1 MKYQS
6 VAILGAGAVG
16 SYVMWGLAKK
26 KEIDLCVVASGE
38 RKARYERDGFVI
50 NGQVYHPAV
59 RTPEE
64 AAGVDLLIVATKY
77 QALRPALGD
86 IQTVAGGHTTVMSLM
101 NGVDSEEIIAEK
113 VGAEHLLHAVIK
125 VASHKE
131 NDGYVF
137 NPEATLGIIFGEVSA
152 PYDSERVQAV
162 LDLFSGTGLHY
173 RATDCILEE
182 IWSKFRLNVCN
193 NLPQAILG
201 AGVGCYQDSVHMKA
215 ISDGLR
221 AELMAIAEAKGID
234 ISKADVSSGRGSA
247 VPPTARYSTLQDL
260 DAGRHTEIDMFS
272 GALIRMGKELGIPT
286 PYNEF
291 TYHMIKA
298 LEEKNDGRFDY
309 SGSEEPLWAK

>member
-1 MKYQS
+1 M
-6 VAILGAGAVG
+6 GAC
-16 SYVMWGLAKK
+16 KK

-38 RKARYERDGFVI
+38 RKVRYERDGFVI

-86 IQTVAGGHTTVMSLM
+86 IQTVAGGHATVMSLM

-137 NPEATLGIIFGEVSA
+137 SPEATLGIIFGEVPA

-201 AGVGCYQDSVHMKA
+201 AGVGCYRDSVHMKA

-298 LEEKNDGRFDY
+298 LEEKNDRRFDY